1 MQKFLKI
8 LKWLIAIGLVLA
20 IILAIFVAVFIV
32 RASQGLPSVETL
44 EDYRPP
50 IMSRV
55 HAGDGKLISEF
66 KKEAR
71 VFVPIESVPKQLQ
84 YAFVAAEDQRFYT
97 HDGFDER
104 GFLRAMIANVGHV
117 MNGRRL
123 EGGSTITQ
131 QVAKNFKVGSAR
143 TVERKVREAI
153 IANRIEK
160 AMTKDQILEL
170 YLNEPYF
177 GRGAYGVAAA
187 SLNYFGKPM
196 KDLNLAEIA
205 YLAVLPKGPANY
217 QVGDPAKKVRALRR
231 RNYVLDRMA
240 EDGYAADADVIEAKA
255 TDIVVQERFAGEEYL
270 AAEYFVEEAR
280 KQVFKMYGE
289 DELYEGGLSIRTTL
303 DTRLQLAARQ
313 SLRKGLEAYDRRRGY
328 RGAFARIEDFADW
341 KTKLN
346 ALDAPQDI
354 GSWRVALVLS
364 IEGDTAMLGFADELT
379 KKPENESDASTDHQ
393 RLSKGLLHLKDVQW
407 AGKPTETGRNIK
419 APSKITDVVTT
430 GDVILVDA
438 QKNTKTETYNIRQV
452 PDVNGGIVAMDPHTG
467 RVLALV
473 GGYSFERSQFNRVTQ
488 AYRQPGSAFK
498 PFVYAAAMDEGYTP
512 ATQVLDSPFV
522 AKRDDADECQALLDE
537 QDAASLEGVDQAST
551 PDLRRAQNKQVKIDE
566 DGNVVEDEDCEIFYK
581 PSNYTSGKFYGLQTL
596 RFGLEKSKNAMTV
609 RMASDIGMQRIKHY
623 GEGMGIYDEVKPE
636 LAWALG
642 AGETTLMRIAGAY
655 GELVNGGKKLTP
667 TILDR
672 VQDGQGNTI
681 YRHGQ
686 ACESCRVED
695 WTGAPP
701 PELTDMRETV
711 MDPVLAYQVTYM
723 LKGVV
728 DNGTGRS
735 ISVLGRPLGGKTGTT
750 NDYKDAWFMG
760 FSPDLVTGVY
770 VGYDNPKP
778 LAGEAGGTV
787 AAPIFRD
794 FMEIALEDE
803 PIVPFRIPEGVTLVP
818 VNKTTGEPSYI
829 GAPDFILEA
838 FRAGTEPRLGDLS
851 STIRVGGGR
860 DSFFG
865 GGIDF
870 GDEDTGDTNL
880 DSRES
885 SGEDASLED
894 DSNDVKPLGEASIAL
909 RDAADRAEAG
919 ETSEDGNGPSETEDT
934 GNSPDMMPPAGEDE
948 EALIKPVAVPA
959 ERIAPAPT
967 QPEAEADLEPEEDE
981 LDDGL
986 Y

>member
-1 MQKFLKI
+1 
-8 LKWLIAIGLVLA
+8 
-20 IILAIFVAVFIV
+20 
-32 RASQGLPSVETL
+32 
-44 EDYRPP
+44 
-50 IMSRV
+50 
-55 HAGDGKLISEF
+55 
-66 KKEAR
+66 
-71 VFVPIESVPKQLQ
+71 
-84 YAFVAAEDQRFYT
+84 
-97 HDGFDER
+97 
-104 GFLRAMIANVGHV
+104 
-117 MNGRRL
+117 
-123 EGGSTITQ
+123 
-131 QVAKNFKVGSAR
+131 
-143 TVERKVREAI
+143 
-153 IANRIEK
+153 
-160 AMTKDQILEL
+160 
-170 YLNEPYF
+170 
-177 GRGAYGVAAA
+177 
-187 SLNYFGKPM
+187 
-196 KDLNLAEIA
+196 
-205 YLAVLPKGPANY
+205 
-217 QVGDPAKKVRALRR
+217 
-231 RNYVLDRMA
+231 
-240 EDGYAADADVIEAKA
+240 
-255 TDIVVQERFAGEEYL
+255 
-270 AAEYFVEEAR
+270 
-280 KQVFKMYGE
+280 
-289 DELYEGGLSIRTTL
+289 
-303 DTRLQLAARQ
+303 
-313 SLRKGLEAYDRRRGY
+313 
-328 RGAFARIEDFADW
+328 
-341 KTKLN
+341 
-346 ALDAPQDI
+346 
-354 GSWRVALVLS
+354 
-364 IEGDTAMLGFADELT
+364 
-379 KKPENESDASTDHQ
+379 
-393 RLSKGLLHLKDVQW
+393 
-407 AGKPTETGRNIK
+407 
-419 APSKITDVVTT
+419 
-430 GDVILVDA
+430 
-438 QKNTKTETYNIRQV
+438 
-452 PDVNGGIVAMDPHTG
+452 
-467 RVLALV
+467 
-473 GGYSFERSQFNRVTQ
+473 
-488 AYRQPGSAFK
+488 
-498 PFVYAAAMDEGYTP
+498 
-512 ATQVLDSPFV
+512 
-522 AKRDDADECQALLDE
+522 
-537 QDAASLEGVDQAST
+537 
-551 PDLRRAQNKQVKIDE
+551 
-566 DGNVVEDEDCEIFYK
+566 
-581 PSNYTSGKFYGLQTL
+581 
-596 RFGLEKSKNAMTV
+596 
-609 RMASDIGMQRIKHY
+609 
-623 GEGMGIYDEVKPE
+623 
-636 LAWALG
+636 
-642 AGETTLMRIAGAY
+642 
-655 GELVNGGKKLTP
+655 VNGGKKLTP

-686 ACESCRVED
+686 ACESCRIED

-701 PELTDMRETV
+701 PELPDVRETV

-794 FMEIALEDE
+794 FMEIALKDE

-894 DSNDVKPLGEASIAL
+894 DSNGVKPLGEASIAL

-934 GNSPDMMPPAGEDE
+934 GNSTDMMPPAGENE

-959 ERIAPAPT
+959 ERINPAPT